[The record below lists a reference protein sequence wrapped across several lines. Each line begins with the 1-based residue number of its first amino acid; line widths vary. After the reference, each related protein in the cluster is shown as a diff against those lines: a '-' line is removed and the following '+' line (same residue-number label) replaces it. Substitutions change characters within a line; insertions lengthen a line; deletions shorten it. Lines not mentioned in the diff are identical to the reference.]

1 MIARLTHII
10 LRRIC
15 CKINFRR
22 VLPQMGLGL
31 FLLLISFAVFSY
43 TRAGV
48 YTRTYTREASAATSS
63 TLNFQGRL
71 SNSAGNVVSDGTY
84 SMEFNLYNASAGG
97 TTQWTETQGA
107 VTVKNGYFSVQL
119 GSATSFPGTIDWSQE
134 QWLTMNVNGDGEMSP
149 RLKLTAVPYAF
160 RAGQADS
167 LTNGSGTLGASD
179 ILQKAPV
186 TIQSFSSTLAGLR
199 LNQTGSG
206 GLIQLQGDGSDVF
219 TVDKLGAATLG
230 SSITLGNTS
239 TTIPGTIRWNGSDLQ
254 GYTGSGWTSLTA
266 GSGITNPFVN
276 KTKTADETVNNSGV
290 PPTQNTG
297 ATLQNDDQLFF
308 SIGANETWNFRFV
321 IQANVPATPDLKFAV
336 TAPGGATC
344 KVGAYDVDSA
354 NTYGNLACGAATG
367 IMTGLTADDV
377 YEVTGTIINGAT
389 PGNVTLQWSQNTAN
403 AANVTVRQGSFVE
416 AQRSVGGGVA
426 QAFIQD
432 GNTFSAKAVLGTN
445 DSNDL
450 GLETNGVER
459 LTILANGNVG
469 VGDASPAALF
479 TVGTSDA
486 LQITSAGNLST
497 TGTVDIGGL
506 TTLSSSLIADNVAT
520 GTTATATGT
529 PGSNTTIINLTGTAF
544 ANNDVIYINNAGQD
558 YFTRIVSGGG
568 TATLTVSPAVSYDAS
583 ATIEKYNIQN
593 IGATDTDYTNL
604 ANRFFQGYFLGGV
617 VVGAGSTTLSDG
629 NLISTGNLSLQA
641 NSGTGVVNISGDLN
655 VTGELTGDGAGITNI
670 SASAIAAGTLDD
682 GQLSANVALLSGLQT
697 FTGQKTFSGGLIISA
712 SGLSNTGGLDNNS
725 GGITEAGEIS
735 GVTNLSIS
743 GSISGG
749 TTVTGSGDFNSTG
762 GSIQTNSTNRIDNS
776 GNLLNI
782 GTLTLSGAISG
793 GTSFTGSGDIN
804 TSAGAL
810 QTAGITR
817 IDNSGNLSNIG
828 SISAGGA
835 ISGLTTISLNG
846 SISGGTSI
854 TGSGN
859 FNSSGGSIQTNS
871 IDRIDNSGNL
881 VNIGA
886 LTLSGA
892 VSGGTSFTGS
902 GNINTTGG
910 VIQTNSTTRIDN
922 SGNLTNIG
930 SISAGGSLS
939 GVTTLTLSSS
949 ISGGTTISGSGNINT
964 SAGSLQTA
972 GITRIDNS
980 GNLSNIGSISAGGAI
995 SGLTTISLNGSISG
1009 GTTVTG
1015 SGNFNTTGGSL
1026 QTNSTDRIDNSGN
1039 LVNIGALTLSG
1050 AISGGTSFTGSGD
1063 INTSAGTLQTAG
1075 ITRIDNS
1082 GNLTNVGNITGTG
1095 ALTLASGGSSNLT
1108 LNSASN
1114 AIVIDG
1120 TDTSILRTASGTLS
1134 FNLNDAA
1141 DTSLSLTNSGTGVA
1155 NLNISEGSLF
1165 TAGVNR
1171 LTNGGSLQNITGLT
1185 SSGSI
1190 TFSGLSAGGIIKADG
1205 SGTLSLATAGTDY
1218 ENPLT
1223 FGDGLTRTTNS
1234 INIGGALSA
1243 SRDIDLGSNV
1253 FSFSGSGNVAIG
1265 STSASGRLSV
1275 TDSSTSASLFAN
1287 KTGASGNILTLQ
1299 KNGNGVFTIANGGAT
1314 QISTDST
1321 TALQVRNAAGTSNF
1335 FTVDTAGSIIQ
1346 VGSSTGDAT
1355 GVLFVLDSKTGADPT
1370 GVAGAQ
1376 YYNSTNNK
1384 FRCFE
1389 NSAWNDCI
1397 TPEPDTGNF
1406 DDTTPAA
1413 FAGDINTT
1421 ELFNDATRPNITT
1434 NKTTAN
1440 VQVTI
1445 HIGGLA
1451 NTNND
1456 AWLGARVVYTTDGS
1470 APNCTTS
1477 LQVGKPM
1484 VAGFTTNNNDPYQIV
1499 GTFVHNPGVAALVRY
1514 TVCSSNIAK
1523 GATLTDTPTNV
1534 TVYLTELGN

>member
-15 CKINFRR
+15 CKINLKR
-22 VLPQMGLGL
+22 VLPQVGLGL

-119 GSATSFPGTIDWSQE
+119 GSATSFPGTVDWSQE

-367 IMTGLTADDV
+367 IMTGHTADDV

-469 VGDASPAALF
+469 VGDTSPAALF

-529 PGSNTTIINLTGTAF
+529 PGSNTTTINLTGTAF

-641 NSGTGVVNISGDLN
+641 NGGTGVVNISGDLN

-735 GVTNLSIS
+735 GVTNLSLN

-749 TTVTGSGDFNSTG
+749 TTYSGSGNINTTG
-762 GSIQTNSTNRIDNS
+762 GTIQTNSINRIDNS

-793 GTSFTGSGDIN
+793 GTSITGSGDIN
-804 TSAGAL
+804 SSAGAL

-817 IDNSGNLSNIG
+817 IDNSGNL
-828 SISAGGA
+828 
-835 ISGLTTISLNG
+835 
-846 SISGGTSI
+846 
-854 TGSGN
+854 
-859 FNSSGGSIQTNS
+859 
-871 IDRIDNSGNL
+871 
-881 VNIGA
+881 
-886 LTLSGA
+886 
-892 VSGGTSFTGS
+892 
-902 GNINTTGG
+902 
-910 VIQTNSTTRIDN
+910 
-922 SGNLTNIG
+922 TNIG
-930 SISAGGSLS
+930 
-939 GVTTLTLSSS
+939 
-949 ISGGTTISGSGNINT
+949 N
-964 SAGSLQTA
+964 
-972 GITRIDNS
+972 
-980 GNLSNIGSISAGGAI
+980 
-995 SGLTTISLNGSISG
+995 
-1009 GTTVTG
+1009 VTG
-1015 SGNFNTTGGSL
+1015 S
-1026 QTNSTDRIDNSGN
+1026 
-1039 LVNIGALTLSG
+1039 
-1050 AISGGTSFTGSGD
+1050 
-1063 INTSAGTLQTAG
+1063 
-1075 ITRIDNS
+1075 
-1082 GNLTNVGNITGTG
+1082 G

-1134 FNLNDAA
+1134 FNLSDAGA
-1141 DTSLSLTNSGTGVA
+1141 TTLSLTNSGSGVA
-1155 NLNISEGSLF
+1155 NLNIDEGSLF
-1165 TAGVNR
+1165 TAGINR
-1171 LTNGGSLQNITGLT
+1171 LTNGGTLQNITGLT

-1190 TFSGLSAGGIIKADG
+1190 TFSGLSSGGIIKADG

-1223 FGDGLTRTTNS
+1223 FGDGLTRTTNT

-1243 SRDIDLGSNV
+1243 SRDIDLGGNV

-1265 STSASGRLSV
+1265 STSASGRLSI

-1287 KTGASGNILTLQ
+1287 KTGASGDILTLQ

-1335 FTVDTAGSIIQ
+1335 FTVNTSGSIIQ

-1389 NSAWNDCI
+1389 NGAWNDCI

-1413 FAGDINTT
+1413 FAGDVNTT

-1470 APNCTTS
+1470 APSCTTS
-1477 LQVGKPM
+1477 TQVGKPM

-1499 GTFVHNPGVAALVRY
+1499 GTFVHNPGVASLVRY
-1514 TVCSSNIAK
+1514 TVCSSNIAQ